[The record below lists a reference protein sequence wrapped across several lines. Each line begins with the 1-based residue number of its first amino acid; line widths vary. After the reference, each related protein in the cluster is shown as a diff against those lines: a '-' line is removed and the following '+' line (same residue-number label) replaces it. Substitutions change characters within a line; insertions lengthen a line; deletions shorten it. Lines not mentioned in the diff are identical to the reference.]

1 MNFPLFLPLWVTYK
15 GNLCLLPCNLI
26 QKSCGIS
33 LCFPRCV
40 SVNIHCGTNIGMSQQ
55 LDYPVSLNNMD
66 LQRCRISTQHFIPH
80 RTPLTNIKKIV
91 PGGIRPTERKPLQ
104 EPKPCTKRYN
114 GIKKRLI
121 GRMPVN
127 LFETEIKGR
136 DKSPLKP
143 FSIHLAV

>member
-1 MNFPLFLPLWVTYK
+1 MYFPLFLPLWVTYK

-66 LQRCRISTQHFIPH
+66 LQRYGISTPH
-80 RTPLTNIKKIV
+80 STLHKVPLTAIKRHV
-91 PGGIRPTERKPLQ
+91 PSGMKPTEKKHKK
-104 EPKPCTKRYN
+104 PKPCRRSYSDIRNRLHSKMQ
-114 GIKKRLI
+114 IDLI
-121 GRMPVN
+121 GAK
-127 LFETEIKGR
+127 IKGR
-136 DKSPLKP
+136 DDRPYRL
-143 FSIHLAV
+143 